1 MRLLGLIDFSVLS
14 YRYKIYKNIDRNGY
28 KEVIKMDNEK
38 EQIINYW
45 VNKDKTSTHMEP
57 EKLLKHIENFIKEH
71 NTCALATSA
80 NDIVRCTP
88 IEYNYIDGNFY
99 LLSEGGRKFRG
110 LYTNE
115 NVSLA
120 IYESYQGFG
129 ELAGM
134 QIMGKT
140 QIIELFSDEY
150 NKVLEYKKIQR
161 RRLRFQ
167 TAS

>member
-1 MRLLGLIDFSVLS
+1 MDH
-14 YRYKIYKNIDRNGY
+14 KIR

-45 VNKDKTSTHMEP
+45 VNKDATSIHMEP
-57 EKLLKHIENFIKEH
+57 EKLLKHIETFLKEH

-99 LLSEGGRKFRG
+99 LLSEGGLKFRG
-110 LYTNE
+110 LYANE

-129 ELAGM
+129 KLAGM
-134 QIMGKT
+134 
-140 QIIELFSDEY
+140 
-150 NKVLEYKKIQR
+150 
-161 RRLRFQ
+161 
-167 TAS
+167 